1 MNRQMDQL
9 YQNIAI
15 TGASSGLGRAL
26 ALAYAH
32 PGTAL
37 HLAGR
42 DAARLTETATTARA
56 LGATVTTTS
65 LDVTDKSAAETWI
78 KSCAPLDL
86 VIANAGISIGPGD
99 ANLETPEN
107 IRALIATNIT
117 GVFNTVLPAI
127 DLMRARP
134 AAASG
139 LKGRIAIIGSIAGLM
154 ALPIS
159 PTYSATKAFL
169 DTWVTATTRSAAREN
184 IGLTLVRPG
193 FIRTPMTAINP
204 YTMPGIMA
212 ADDAARLIRA
222 GLAAGRTHITFP
234 WWLALIARASRLAP
248 ASLFDNIKRKPPG

>member
-1 MNRQMDQL
+1 MAQIF
-9 YQNIAI
+9 QNIAI

-26 ALAYAH
+26 AIAYAH
-32 PGTAL
+32 PGTTL
-37 HLAGR
+37 HFAGR
-42 DAARLTETATTARA
+42 DSTRLAETAATCTA
-56 LGATVTTTS
+56 LGATVTQTT
-65 LDVTDKSAAETWI
+65 LDVTDKTGSETWI

-86 VIANAGISIGPGD
+86 VIANAGISIGPGEQ
-99 ANLETPEN
+99 NFETPEN

-127 DLMRARP
+127 DLMRAQP
-134 AAASG
+134 PTETG
-139 LKGRIAIIGSIAGLM
+139 QKGRIAIIGSIAGLM

-204 YTMPGIMA
+204 YTMPGIME

-234 WWLALIARASRLAP
+234 WWLALIARLSRLAP
-248 ASLFDNIKRKPPG
+248 PAMFDKLKRKPPG